1 MKKRHSAFGNAAHYN
16 DKAYNWRLDG
26 RPRAHKRSGW
36 RSQVGWFS

>member
-1 MKKRHSAFGNAAHYN
+1 MKYKGNLQARMDKRAQRYAAT
-16 DKAYNWRLDG
+16 G